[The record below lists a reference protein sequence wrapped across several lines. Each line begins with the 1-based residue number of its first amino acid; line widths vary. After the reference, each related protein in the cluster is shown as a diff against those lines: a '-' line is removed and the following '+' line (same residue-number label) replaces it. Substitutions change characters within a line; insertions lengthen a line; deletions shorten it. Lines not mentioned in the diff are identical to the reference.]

1 MEDDKKPR
9 EKTMKKLIA
18 AAMAAAL
25 LAPAGPALALVEDTD
40 VQTMDFR
47 FSNPG
52 ARANA
57 MGGAFTGVADDAT
70 AAYTNPAGLTILT
83 RPEMSVE
90 FRYANNTNRVYDNAT
105 DYTDYDDE
113 TTGVSFLSAVFPR
126 DNATV
131 AIYRQQFISSDLSF
145 RFGGASNKV
154 DLNGSIYGVGMGIKA
169 GDMASLGFSVGFA
182 QLDYFFEAR
191 KTDTTASFIHQVDG
205 EDSSEYYSASLL
217 LSPVDSFSL
226 GLVYRYGPEFDTR
239 MSLIQTQD
247 RTVDVTGVPGAT
259 VTIPTVSIE
268 NLDNKMKVPDVYGV
282 GLSWRPL
289 SSLTIAADY
298 NKIKYSQLSRDLVVL
313 PAHAGDSP
321 EDFQIDDADEYHA
334 GLEYVLD
341 LGGFP
346 LALRAGY
353 YFRPDHRFYYTGT
366 SPQTKAMYHPG
377 EDENIYSGGFG
388 MVLGE
393 KVQLDAAAM
402 IGDFTEEYTV
412 SMVYRY

>member
-1 MEDDKKPR
+1 
-9 EKTMKKLIA
+9 MKKLIA

-47 FSNPG
+47 FNNPG

-57 MGGAFTGVADDAT
+57 MGGAFIGVADDAT

-83 RPEMSVE
+83 RPEMSAE
-90 FRYANNTNRVYDNAT
+90 FKYANNTNRVYDTAT
-105 DYTDYDDE
+105 DYTDYNDE
-113 TTGVSFLSAVFPR
+113 TTGASFLSAVFPR
-126 DNATV
+126 ENATV
-131 AIYRQQFISSDLSF
+131 AIYRQQFISTDLSF

-154 DLNGSIYGVGMGIKA
+154 DLNGSIYGIGMGIKA
-169 GDMASLGFSVGFA
+169 SDMASLGFSVGFA
-182 QLDYFFEAR
+182 TLDYFFEAR
-191 KTDTTASFIHQVDG
+191 KGDINAPLSTGGQGFIHQVNG

-217 LSPVDSFSL
+217 LSPVESFSL
-226 GLVYRYGPEFDTR
+226 GMVFRYGPEFDTR
-239 MSLIQTQD
+239 MNLTEASNINI
-247 RTVDVTGVPGAT
+247 AT
-259 VTIPTVSIE
+259 TDITTYQLY
-268 NLDNKMKVPDVYGV
+268 NLDNRMKVPDVYGV
-282 GLSWRPL
+282 GISWRPL

-313 PAHAGDSP
+313 PAHASASP
-321 EDFQIDDADEYHA
+321 DQFRIDDADEYHA

-353 YFRPDHRFYYTGT
+353 YFRPDHRFYYTGND
-366 SPQTKAMYHPG
+366 PAIRNMYHPG
-377 EDENIYSGGFG
+377 EDEDIYSGGFG

-402 IGDFTEEYTV
+402 TGDFTEEYTV